1 MYIDLYNSCKSII
14 IEAGKVIEQVVTP
27 NLPMIIKEKMTI
39 AGITTITPDEWP
51 YAYGPEA
58 E

>member
-1 MYIDLYNSCKSII
+1 
-14 IEAGKVIEQVVTP
+14 
-27 NLPMIIKEKMTI
+27 MITKEKMTI
-39 AGITTITPDEWP
+39 AGIETITPDEWP

>member
-1 MYIDLYNSCKSII
+1 
-14 IEAGKVIEQVVTP
+14 
-27 NLPMIIKEKMTI
+27 MITKTKMTI
-39 AGITTITPDEWP
+39 NGITTITPDEWP